1 MSPGSL
7 QVHRT
12 WYIIDTQYTELHG
25 IQSNVV
31 YAQRQILFSG
41 ASFQQTWQTACL
53 TLFERLQWAQG
64 AIWKSES
71 KKWYLPHLLKCV
83 VIMALSWGCV
93 ACGPQNL
100 ISLVKGDIFVPKTCQ
115 LDCTGPFLPEYLRK
129 AVLVVARVAIS
140 QVKAVGIP
148 PWNIITMFFISF
160 DMEAGGSW
168 MSGSPAVI
176 QRGTG

>member
-1 MSPGSL
+1 M
-7 QVHRT
+7 
-12 WYIIDTQYTELHG
+12 
-25 IQSNVV
+25 
-31 YAQRQILFSG
+31 
-41 ASFQQTWQTACL
+41 
-53 TLFERLQWAQG
+53 
-64 AIWKSES
+64 
-71 KKWYLPHLLKCV
+71 
-83 VIMALSWGCV
+83 

-100 ISLVKGDIFVPKTCQ
+100 ISLVKGGIFVPKTCQ

-160 DMEAGGSW
+160 DMEACGSW
-168 MSGSPAVI
+168 KSGSPAVI